1 MKTILNSMLSAVIF
15 TVINLST
22 VTIIFNSNGGSTVP
36 EIQLPSPTSTYEMP
50 QEPIKEG
57 FIFDGWYYDSD
68 ADGSEAIYF
77 DENFDLNI
85 GGDNPTIYV
94 YAKWVEAE
102 RNVVGLPEQ
111 ILPNEVFYA
120 SNVIDLE
127 DEIVP
132 LAEALPQTN
141 QLPVDYYYV
150 IGGLFIIL
158 GLCVKKILIK

>member
-1 MKTILNSMLSAVIF
+1 MKTFLNSMLSALIF

-22 VTIIFNSNGGSTVP
+22 VTIIFNSNGGSNVP
-36 EIQLPSPTSTYEMP
+36 EIQLPSPTSTYVMP

-57 FIFDGWYYDSD
+57 FVFDGWYYEGD
-68 ADGSEAIYF
+68 AEVSESIYF
-77 DENFDLNI
+77 DENFDLTV

-94 YAKWVEAE
+94 YARWIEAE

-111 ILPNEVFYA
+111 ILPNEVFYT

-132 LAEALPQTN
+132 LADALPQTN
-141 QLPVDYYYV
+141 QIPVEIYYG
-150 IGGLFIIL
+150 IGGVLMVL
-158 GLCVKKILIK
+158 GICVKKNLTK